1 MVREFSQKKVDYYE
15 KMTSYLNKYKRLIFC
30 DIDNVQS
37 QQMHNIRR
45 GLRGK
50 ADVLL
55 GKKTFMRRVITKRA
69 EAANFKGV
77 ENALYQATCIDNSA
91 AGGSAKGA
99 LVGNLGIIFT
109 NEDFGVITDVIKANR
124 IQAPARAGAKS
135 PVEVI
140 VPAGYT
146 GLEPSATTFF
156 QALSIN
162 TKIVKGTVEIVTE
175 KKVLSAGDTVDMS
188 TATLLQKLNIKPFFY
203 GLEIKYIFDNG
214 AVFGADIL
222 ELTDDFFKEN
232 LTTAITNV
240 TAISLATGTPTEAS
254 YPHVLTQAFKNLL
267 SISIGT
273 NFTFDEFNG
282 KAIVEAV
289 KSGKALGGG
298 GAAAPAAAAP
308 KAAAPAPK
316 AEAKKAKAPEPE
328 EDDDMGLSLF

>member
-1 MVREFSQKKVDYYE
+1 M
-15 KMTSYLNKYKRLIFC
+15 
-30 DIDNVQS
+30 
-37 QQMHNIRR
+37 
-45 GLRGK
+45 
-50 ADVLL
+50 
-55 GKKTFMRRVITKRA
+55 
-69 EAANFKGV
+69 
-77 ENALYQATCIDNSA
+77 
-91 AGGSAKGA
+91 
-99 LVGNLGIIFT
+99 
-109 NEDFGVITDVIKANR
+109 IKNNR

-135 PVEVI
+135 PVDVT

-214 AVFGADIL
+214 AVFGAEIL

-232 LTTAITNV
+232 LTAAINNV
-240 TAISLATGTPTEAS
+240 TCLSLAAGIPTEAS
-254 YPHVLTQAFKNLL
+254 YPHFLTQAFKNLL
-267 SISIGT
+267 SISLGT

-289 KSGKALGGG
+289 KSGKTLGGG
-298 GAAAPAAAAP
+298 SGAAAPAAKAAEAP
-308 KAAAPAPK
+308 KAAAPAK
-316 AEAKKAKAPEPE
+316 EEKKAKAPEPE
-328 EDDDMGLSLF
+328 EDDDMGLGLFD